1 MKALVIGGSGFL
13 GSHISDALSES
24 NYAVKI
30 YDLNP
35 SEWIKENQSFVQGD
49 ISDLVALEKEIKN
62 ADIVYHMAGIADI
75 AESNNDPLQTISD
88 NIMGSANIISL
99 CAKHSVRLMY
109 GSTIY
114 VYSKH
119 GSFYRASKQAVETL
133 IEVFH
138 EEKNLRYTILRF
150 GSLYGPRSQTWNG
163 LRRIVTEMINK
174 KEIKFGGT
182 GREKREY
189 IHVLDAARMSV
200 ELLSDEY
207 LSKAVTLTGIQVL
220 SQAELLETIKEI
232 MGTDISISFNEDST
246 SHAHYKLTPYQYVP
260 KSSIKHISSEY
271 VDIGQGILELISE
284 ISNESNSSE

>member
-1 MKALVIGGSGFL
+1 MNILVIGGSGFL
-13 GSHISDALSES
+13 GSHIADALSAKKHS
-24 NYAVKI
+24 VTI
-30 YDLNP
+30 FDLQP
-35 SEWIKENQSFVQGD
+35 SLWANKSQTVVIAD
-49 ISDLVALEKEIKN
+49 ISDQDLLEREIKK
-62 ADIVYHMAGIADI
+62 ADVVYHMAGIADI
-75 AESNNDPLQTISD
+75 EEAKTDPMQTISD
-88 NIMGSANIISL
+88 NIMGGANVISL

-138 EEKNLRYTILRF
+138 EESDLEYTILRF
-150 GSLYGPRSQTWNG
+150 GSLYGPRSQSWNG
-163 LRRIVTEMINK
+163 LRRIVSEMITNK
-174 KEIKFGGT
+174 KIEFGGS
-182 GREKREY
+182 GSEKREY

-200 ELLSDEY
+200 ELLSPDY

-220 SQAELLETIKEI
+220 TQAELLDMIKEI
-232 MGTDISISFNEDST
+232 LGIDIDVTFNPEST

-284 ISNESNSSE
+284 VSDESSD